1 MRKIVLA
8 VAFAVALAGCT
19 TSPYGNFLKD
29 TAAQVDQT
37 KLAGEAVKQ
46 LVTLWPPAKT
56 QFELQQAT
64 PDVFG
69 AELTKGLRERGYALL
84 EYHPEAAKAK
94 AKIAATGTPASATTT
109 LPLFYVL
116 DKAGDANLYRLTLK
130 VGNQT
135 ITRPY
140 LEQDGALV
148 PAGYWVR
155 KEQ

>member
-1 MRKIVLA
+1 MRKLVLA
-8 VAFAVALAGCT
+8 FAVAVALAGCT
-19 TSPYGNFLKD
+19 TSPYGNFLNDK
-29 TAAQVDQT
+29 AAQVDQT
-37 KLAGEAVKQ
+37 KLAKEAIKQ

-69 AELTKGLRERGYALL
+69 TELTKGLRERGYALM

-94 AKIAATGTPASATTT
+94 AKIDAAGAPASATTT
-109 LPLFYVL
+109 LPLYYVV
-116 DKAGDANLYRLTLK
+116 DKAADANLFRLTLK